1 MAAANGVPIRLVHDN
16 GLLTEINATSMTM
29 TTQRKT
35 GGMPTPFTG
44 GIRVGLDLN
53 MNKSMILI
61 NAVLTDDRNLVGSS
75 IASKSRIDF
84 SFIVLGGQIQSYLDG
99 DGATNSN
106 INKLFNRTYSM
117 LVNNSAVE
125 FSFSTIKLTSHDGT
139 TFNIRLKKLSS
150 GTFTNTT
157 NTDYIIGINPAGSL
171 TAAGFATAFADL
183 INNTSNLAA
192 KFTASKSDSAV
203 TGQTNTVVT
212 INQDTTGED
221 GDNLTP
227 IFSQKPNGYRPP
239 SHEKFA
245 GGLTVSKRSAGDK
258 AMDLYGIM
266 NNSKKEGL
274 GKALIGAGMVGAGV
288 AITGMSFGTAAPV
301 GVGVATAG
309 VGILADSKGGIGNGS
324 GYIKGIQIP
333 YNSTIQANGDNF
345 VSRNF
350 IMPTGFGKSF
360 KDKRSDNNSNP
371 AGATFTGNTTGIK
384 GTVNKLDITYN
395 AGENV
400 YDIVMR
406 FAPVDFLM

>member
-16 GLLTEINATSMTM
+16 GQLTEINATSMTM

-84 SFIVLGGQIQSYLDG
+84 SFILLGGQIQSYLDG

-106 INKLFNRTYSM
+106 IAKLFNNTYFEGSD
-117 LVNNSAVE
+117 E
-125 FSFSTIKLTSHDGT
+125 FSFSTIQLTSHDGT
-139 TFNIRLKKLSS
+139 TFVIKLQKLSS

-171 TAAGFATAFADL
+171 THAGLATAFTDL
-183 INNTSNLAA
+183 INNTSSLAA
-192 KFTASKSDSAV
+192 KFTASKSDSV
-203 TGQTNTVVT
+203 TTGESNTIVT
-212 INQDTTGED
+212 ITQDTVGED

-227 IFSQKPNGYRPP
+227 TFSRKPNGYRPP
-239 SHEKFA
+239 QHEKFA

-266 NNSKKEGL
+266 NNSKKEGIEKFAL
-274 GKALIGAGMVGAGV
+274 GLGMVVGGSAAAFTGV
-288 AITGMSFGTAAPV
+288 GAPV
-301 GVGVATAG
+301 GVGVAAAG
-309 VGILADSKGGIGNGS
+309 VGIMMDGAGRGS

-333 YNSTIQANGDNF
+333 YNSTIQADGDNF

-400 YDIVMR
+400 YDLVMN
-406 FAPVDFLM
+406 FVPVDFLL

>member
-106 INKLFNRTYSM
+106 IAKLFNNTYSTG
-117 LVNNSAVE
+117 SDE
-125 FSFSTIKLTSHDGT
+125 FSFSTIQLTSHDGT
-139 TFNIRLKKLSS
+139 TFTIKLQKLSS

-157 NTDYIIGINPAGSL
+157 NTDYIIGINPTGSL
-171 TAAGFATAFADL
+171 THAGLATAFTDL
-183 INNTSNLAA
+183 INNTSSLAA
-192 KFTASKSDSAV
+192 KFTASKSDSIT
-203 TGQTNTVVT
+203 TGESNTIVT
-212 INQDTTGED
+212 ITQDTVGED

-227 IFSQKPNGYRPP
+227 TFSRKPNGYRPP

>member
-16 GLLTEINATSMTM
+16 GQLTEINATSMTM

-84 SFIVLGGQIQSYLDG
+84 SFILLGGQIQSYLDG
-99 DGATNSN
+99 GGATNSN
-106 INKLFNRTYSM
+106 IAKLFSNTYFDS
-117 LVNNSAVE
+117 SDE
-125 FSFSTIKLTSHDGT
+125 FSFSTIRLTSHDGT
-139 TFNIRLKKLSS
+139 SFNIKLKKLSS

-157 NTDYIIGINPAGSL
+157 NTDYTIGINPTGSL

-212 INQDTTGED
+212 ITQDVTGED
-221 GDNLTP
+221 GNNLTP
-227 IFSQKPNGYRPP
+227 TFSQKPNGYRPP

-266 NNSKKEGL
+266 NNSKKESFE
-274 GKALIGAGMVGAGV
+274 KFLIGGAMVVGGGAAALTGV
-288 AITGMSFGTAAPV
+288 GAPV
-301 GVGVATAG
+301 GVGVAAAG
-309 VGILADSKGGIGNGS
+309 AGIMFDSKAGIGDGS

-333 YNSTIQANGDNF
+333 YNSTIQADGDTF
-345 VSRNF
+345 VARNF

-360 KDKRSDNNSNP
+360 KDKRSDNNSKP
-371 AGATFTGNTTGIK
+371 AGATFTGNTTGIR

-400 YDIVMR
+400 YDIVMN
-406 FAPVDFLM
+406 FVPVDFLL

>member
-139 TFNIRLKKLSS
+139 T
-150 GTFTNTT
+150 T
-157 NTDYIIGINPAGSL
+157 
-171 TAAGFATAFADL
+171 
-183 INNTSNLAA
+183 
-192 KFTASKSDSAV
+192 SDSRNSH
-203 TGQTNTVVT
+203 Q
-212 INQDTTGED
+212 EHSP
-221 GDNLTP
+221 TP
-227 IFSQKPNGYRPP
+227 R
-239 SHEKFA
+239 
-245 GGLTVSKRSAGDK
+245 T
-258 AMDLYGIM
+258 
-266 NNSKKEGL
+266 
-274 GKALIGAGMVGAGV
+274 LI
-288 AITGMSFGTAAPV
+288 IS
-301 GVGVATAG
+301 
-309 VGILADSKGGIGNGS
+309 
-324 GYIKGIQIP
+324 
-333 YNSTIQANGDNF
+333 
-345 VSRNF
+345 
-350 IMPTGFGKSF
+350 
-360 KDKRSDNNSNP
+360 
-371 AGATFTGNTTGIK
+371 
-384 GTVNKLDITYN
+384 
-395 AGENV
+395 
-400 YDIVMR
+400 
-406 FAPVDFLM
+406 

>member
-16 GLLTEINATSMTM
+16 GQLTEINATSMTM

-53 MNKSMILI
+53 MNKGMILI
-61 NAVLTDDRNLVGSS
+61 NAVLTDDRNLVGSKV
-75 IASKSRIDF
+75 AAKARMDF

-106 INKLFNRTYSM
+106 IAKLFSNTYFVS
-117 LVNNSAVE
+117 SDE
-125 FSFSTIKLTSHDGT
+125 FSFSTIRLTSHDGT
-139 TFNIRLKKLSS
+139 SFNIKLKKLSS

-157 NTDYIIGINPAGSL
+157 NTDYTIGINPTGSL

-212 INQDTTGED
+212 ITQDVTGED
-221 GDNLTP
+221 GNNLTP
-227 IFSQKPNGYRPP
+227 TFLQKPSTYNPP

-266 NNSKKEGL
+266 NNSKKEGF
-274 GKALIGAGMVGAGV
+274 GKALLGAGMIGAGV
-288 AITGMSFGTAAPV
+288 AITGASFGTATPV
-301 GVGVATAG
+301 GVGVAAAG
-309 VGILADSKGGIGNGS
+309 AGILMDGAGKGS

-333 YNSTIQANGDNF
+333 YNSTIQADGDTF
-345 VSRNF
+345 VARNF

-360 KDKRSDNNSNP
+360 NDKRSDNNSKP
-371 AGATFTGNTTGIK
+371 AGATFTGNRTGIK

-400 YDIVMR
+400 YDIVMQ
-406 FAPVDFLM
+406 FVPVDFLL

>member
-16 GLLTEINATSMTM
+16 GQLTEINATSMTM

-53 MNKSMILI
+53 MNKAMILI
-61 NAVLTDDRNLVGSS
+61 NAVLTDDRNLVGSNV
-75 IASKSRIDF
+75 AAKARIDF
-84 SFIVLGGQIQSYLDG
+84 SFTVIGNQVQSYLDG

-106 INKLFNRTYSM
+106 IAKLFSNTYFVS
-117 LVNNSAVE
+117 SDE
-125 FSFSTIKLTSHDGT
+125 FSFSTIRLTSHDGT
-139 TFNIRLKKLSS
+139 SFNIKLKKLSS

-157 NTDYIIGINPAGSL
+157 NTDYTIGINPTGSL
-171 TAAGFATAFADL
+171 TAAGFATAFTDL

-212 INQDTTGED
+212 ITQDVTGED
-221 GDNLTP
+221 GNNLTP
-227 IFSQKPNGYRPP
+227 IFSQKPHTYRPP

-266 NNSKKEGL
+266 NNSKKEGF
-274 GKALIGAGMVGAGV
+274 GKFLIGGAMVVGGGAAALTGV
-288 AITGMSFGTAAPV
+288 GAPV
-301 GVGVATAG
+301 GVGVAAAG
-309 VGILADSKGGIGNGS
+309 AGIMADSRAGIGSGS

-333 YNSTIQANGDNF
+333 YNSTIQADGDTF
-345 VSRNF
+345 VARNF

-371 AGATFTGNTTGIK
+371 AGAKFDGNRTGIK

-395 AGENV
+395 AGENI
-400 YDIVMR
+400 YDIVMQ
-406 FAPVDFLM
+406 FVPVDFLL

>member
-16 GLLTEINATSMTM
+16 GQLTEINATSMTM

-53 MNKSMILI
+53 MNKGMILI
-61 NAVLTDDRNLVGSS
+61 NAVLTDDRNLVGSNV
-75 IASKSRIDF
+75 ASKARMDF

-106 INKLFNRTYSM
+106 IAKLFNNTYFVS
-117 LVNNSAVE
+117 SDE
-125 FSFSTIKLTSHDGT
+125 FSFSTIHLYSHDGVT
-139 TFNIRLKKLSS
+139 YVIKLKKLSS

-157 NTDYIIGINPAGSL
+157 NTDYTIGINPTGSL
-171 TAAGFATAFADL
+171 TAAGFATAFTDL
-183 INNTSNLAA
+183 INNTSSLAA

-212 INQDTTGED
+212 ITQNVTGED
-221 GDNLTP
+221 GNNLTP
-227 IFSQKPNGYRPP
+227 TFSQKPNGYRPP

-266 NNSKKEGL
+266 NNSKKEGFT
-274 GKALIGAGMVGAGV
+274 KALLGAGMIGAGV
-288 AITGMSFGTAAPV
+288 AITGASFGTATPV
-301 GVGVATAG
+301 GVGVAAAG
-309 VGILADSKGGIGNGS
+309 AGILMDGAGRGS

-333 YNSTIQANGDNF
+333 YNSTIQADGDTF
-345 VSRNF
+345 VARNF

-360 KDKRSDNNSNP
+360 NDKRSDNNSNP
-371 AGATFTGNTTGIK
+371 AGATFTGNTTGIN

-395 AGENV
+395 AGENI
-400 YDIVMR
+400 YDIVMQ
-406 FAPVDFLM
+406 FVPVDFLL

>member
-1 MAAANGVPIRLVHDN
+1 MATANGVPIRLVHDN
-16 GLLTEINATSMTM
+16 GQLTEINAQSMTL

-53 MNKSMILI
+53 MNKGFILI
-61 NAVLTDDRNLVGSS
+61 NAVLTDDRNLVGSNV
-75 IASKSRIDF
+75 AAKAKIDF
-84 SFIVLGGQIQSYLDG
+84 SFILLGGQTQSYLDG
-99 DGATNSN
+99 DGAANSN
-106 INKLFNRTYSM
+106 IAKLFSNTYFDS
-117 LVNNSAVE
+117 SDE
-125 FSFSTIKLTSHDGT
+125 FSFSTIRLTSHDGT
-139 TFNIRLKKLSS
+139 SFNIKLKKLSS

-157 NTDYIIGINPAGSL
+157 NTDYIIGINPTGSL

-212 INQDTTGED
+212 ITQDVTGED
-221 GDNLTP
+221 GNNLTP
-227 IFSQKPNGYRPP
+227 TFSQKPNGYRPP

-266 NNSKKEGL
+266 NNSKKESFKRFL
-274 GKALIGAGMVGAGV
+274 MGAGMVAGGV
-288 AITGMSFGTAAPV
+288 AITGASYGSAAPV

-309 VGILADSKGGIGNGS
+309 AGIMFDSKAGFGDGS
-324 GYIKGIQIP
+324 GYITRIQIP
-333 YNSTIQANGDNF
+333 YNSTIQADGDTF
-345 VSRNF
+345 VARNF

-371 AGATFTGNTTGIK
+371 AGATFDGNKTGIK

-400 YDIVMR
+400 YNIVMQ
-406 FAPVDFLM
+406 FVPVDFLL

>member
-61 NAVLTDDRNLVGSS
+61 NAVLTDDRNLVGSHV
-75 IASKSRIDF
+75 AAKARIDF

-106 INKLFNRTYSM
+106 IAKLFSNTYFVS
-117 LVNNSAVE
+117 SDE
-125 FSFSTIKLTSHDGT
+125 FSFSTIRLTSHDGT
-139 TFNIRLKKLSS
+139 SFNIKLKKLSS

-157 NTDYIIGINPAGSL
+157 NTDYTIGINPTGSL

-192 KFTASKSDSAV
+192 KFTASKLDSAV

-212 INQDTTGED
+212 ITQDVTGED
-221 GDNLTP
+221 GNNLTP
-227 IFSQKPNGYRPP
+227 IFSQKPHTYRPP

-266 NNSKKEGL
+266 NNSKKESFE
-274 GKALIGAGMVGAGV
+274 KFLIGGAMVVGGSAAALTGV
-288 AITGMSFGTAAPV
+288 GAPV
-301 GVGVATAG
+301 GVGVAAAG
-309 VGILADSKGGIGNGS
+309 AGIMFDSKAGLGDGS
-324 GYIKGIQIP
+324 GYITGIQIP
-333 YNSTIQANGDNF
+333 YNSTIQADGDTF
-345 VSRNF
+345 VARNF

-360 KDKRSDNNSNP
+360 NDKRSDNNSNP
-371 AGATFTGNTTGIK
+371 AGATFTGNRTGIK

-400 YDIVMR
+400 YDIVMQ
-406 FAPVDFLM
+406 FVPVDFLL

>member
-61 NAVLTDDRNLVGSS
+61 NAVLTDDRNLVGSHV
-75 IASKSRIDF
+75 AAKARIDF

-99 DGATNSN
+99 GGATNSN
-106 INKLFNRTYSM
+106 IAKLFNSTYFVS
-117 LVNNSAVE
+117 SDE
-125 FSFSTIKLTSHDGT
+125 FSFSTIRLTSHDGT
-139 TFNIRLKKLSS
+139 SFNIKLKKLSS

-157 NTDYIIGINPAGSL
+157 NTDYTIGINPTGSL

-212 INQDTTGED
+212 ITQDVTGED
-221 GDNLTP
+221 GNNLTP
-227 IFSQKPNGYRPP
+227 IFSQKPHTYRPP

-266 NNSKKEGL
+266 NNSKKESFE
-274 GKALIGAGMVGAGV
+274 KFLIGGAMVVGGSAAALTGV
-288 AITGMSFGTAAPV
+288 GAPV
-301 GVGVATAG
+301 GVGVAAAG
-309 VGILADSKGGIGNGS
+309 AGIMFDSKAGLGDGS
-324 GYIKGIQIP
+324 GYITGIQIP
-333 YNSTIQANGDNF
+333 YNSTIQADGDTF
-345 VSRNF
+345 VARNF

-360 KDKRSDNNSNP
+360 NDKRSDNNSNP
-371 AGATFTGNTTGIK
+371 AGATFTGNRTGIK

-400 YDIVMR
+400 YDIVMQ
-406 FAPVDFLM
+406 FVPVDFLL

>member
-16 GLLTEINATSMTM
+16 GQLTEINATSMTM

-53 MNKSMILI
+53 MNKGMILI
-61 NAVLTDDRNLVGSS
+61 NAVLTDDRNLVGSNV
-75 IASKSRIDF
+75 AAKARMDF

-106 INKLFNRTYSM
+106 IAKLFSNTYFVS
-117 LVNNSAVE
+117 SDE
-125 FSFSTIKLTSHDGT
+125 FSFSTIRLTSHDGT
-139 TFNIRLKKLSS
+139 SFNIKLKKLSS

-157 NTDYIIGINPAGSL
+157 NTDYTIGINPTGSL

-212 INQDTTGED
+212 ITQDVTGED
-221 GDNLTP
+221 GNNLTP
-227 IFSQKPNGYRPP
+227 TFSQKPHTYTPP

-266 NNSKKEGL
+266 NNSKKEGFT
-274 GKALIGAGMVGAGV
+274 KALLGAGMIGAGV
-288 AITGMSFGTAAPV
+288 AITGASFGTATPV
-301 GVGVATAG
+301 GVGVAAAG
-309 VGILADSKGGIGNGS
+309 AGILMDGAGKGS
-324 GYIKGIQIP
+324 GYI
-333 YNSTIQANGDNF
+333 
-345 VSRNF
+345 
-350 IMPTGFGKSF
+350 
-360 KDKRSDNNSNP
+360 
-371 AGATFTGNTTGIK
+371 
-384 GTVNKLDITYN
+384 
-395 AGENV
+395 
-400 YDIVMR
+400 
-406 FAPVDFLM
+406 

>member
-16 GLLTEINATSMTM
+16 GQLTEINATSMTM

-53 MNKSMILI
+53 MNKGMILI
-61 NAVLTDDRNLVGSS
+61 NAVLTDDRNLVGSNV
-75 IASKSRIDF
+75 AAKARMDF

-106 INKLFNRTYSM
+106 IAKLFSNTYFVS
-117 LVNNSAVE
+117 SDE
-125 FSFSTIKLTSHDGT
+125 FSFSTIRLTSHDGT
-139 TFNIRLKKLSS
+139 SFNIKLKKLSS

-157 NTDYIIGINPAGSL
+157 NTDYTIGINPTGSL

-212 INQDTTGED
+212 ITQDVTGED
-221 GDNLTP
+221 GNNLTP
-227 IFSQKPNGYRPP
+227 TFLQKPSTYNPP

-266 NNSKKEGL
+266 NNSKKEGFT
-274 GKALIGAGMVGAGV
+274 KALLGAGMIGAGV
-288 AITGMSFGTAAPV
+288 AITGASFGTATPV
-301 GVGVATAG
+301 GVGVAAAG
-309 VGILADSKGGIGNGS
+309 AGILMDGAGKGS

-333 YNSTIQANGDNF
+333 YNSTIQADGDTF
-345 VSRNF
+345 VARNF

-360 KDKRSDNNSNP
+360 NDKRSDNNSKP
-371 AGATFTGNTTGIK
+371 AGATFTGNRTGIK

-400 YDIVMR
+400 YDIVMQ
-406 FAPVDFLM
+406 FVPVDFLL

>member
-16 GLLTEINATSMTM
+16 GQLTEINAQSMTM

-53 MNKSMILI
+53 MNKAMILI
-61 NAVLTDDRNLVGSS
+61 NAVLTDDRNLVGSNK
-75 IASKSRIDF
+75 AAKAKIDF
-84 SFIVLGGQIQSYLDG
+84 SFTLIGGQTQSYLDC

-106 INKLFNRTYSM
+106 IAKLFNRTYFVS
-117 LVNNSAVE
+117 SDE

-139 TFNIRLKKLSS
+139 SFNIKLKKLSS

-203 TGQTNTVVT
+203 TGESNTVVT
-212 INQDTTGED
+212 ITQDTTGED
-221 GDNLTP
+221 GNNLTP

-239 SHEKFA
+239 SYEKFA

-266 NNSKKEGL
+266 NNSKKESF
-274 GKALIGAGMVGAGV
+274 GKFLIGGAMAVGGGAAVLTGV
-288 AITGMSFGTAAPV
+288 GAPV
-301 GVGVATAG
+301 GVGVAAAGAGIMADSRAG
-309 VGILADSKGGIGNGS
+309 VGSGS

-333 YNSTIQANGDNF
+333 YNSTIQADGDTF
-345 VSRNF
+345 VARNF

-360 KDKRSDNNSNP
+360 NDKRSDNNSNP
-371 AGATFTGNTTGIK
+371 AGAKFDGNRTGIK

-400 YDIVMR
+400 YNIVMQ
-406 FAPVDFLM
+406 FVPVDFLL

>member
-16 GLLTEINATSMTM
+16 GQLTEINAQSMTM

-53 MNKSMILI
+53 MNKAMILI
-61 NAVLTDDRNLVGSS
+61 NAVLTDDRNLVGSNT
-75 IASKSRIDF
+75 AARAKIDF
-84 SFIVLGGQIQSYLDG
+84 SFALIGGQTQSYLDG

-106 INKLFNRTYSM
+106 IAKLFKNTYFVS
-117 LVNNSAVE
+117 SDE
-125 FSFSTIKLTSHDGT
+125 FSFSTIELYSHDGI
-139 TFNIRLKKLSS
+139 TFSIKLKKLSS

-157 NTDYIIGINPAGSL
+157 NTDYTIGINPAGSL

-183 INNTSNLAA
+183 INNTSSLAA

-203 TGQTNTVVT
+203 TGESNTVVT
-212 INQDTTGED
+212 ITQDVTGED
-221 GDNLTP
+221 GNNLTP
-227 IFSQKPNGYRPP
+227 TFSQKPNGYRPP

-266 NNSKKEGL
+266 NNSKKEGF
-274 GKALIGAGMVGAGV
+274 GKFLIGGAMVVGGGAAALTGV
-288 AITGMSFGTAAPV
+288 GAPV
-301 GVGVATAG
+301 GVGVAAAG
-309 VGILADSKGGIGNGS
+309 AGIVADSRAGIGSGS

-333 YNSTIQANGDNF
+333 YNSTIQADGDTF
-345 VSRNF
+345 VARNF

-360 KDKRSDNNSNP
+360 NDKRSDNNSNP
-371 AGATFTGNTTGIK
+371 AGATFDGNRTGIK

-400 YDIVMR
+400 YNIVMQ
-406 FAPVDFLM
+406 FVPVDFLL

>member
-75 IASKSRIDF
+75 IAAKAKIDF

-106 INKLFNRTYSM
+106 IAKLFNSTYFVS
-117 LVNNSAVE
+117 SDE
-125 FSFSTIKLTSHDGT
+125 FSFSTISLTSHDGT
-139 TFNIRLKKLSS
+139 SFNIRLKKLSS

-157 NTDYIIGINPAGSL
+157 NTDYTIGINPAGSL

-203 TGQTNTVVT
+203 TGQTSTVVT
-212 INQDTTGED
+212 ILQDTVGED
-221 GDNLTP
+221 GNNLTP
-227 IFSQKPNGYRPP
+227 TFSKKPNTYRPP

-266 NNSKKEGL
+266 NNSKKESFE
-274 GKALIGAGMVGAGV
+274 KFLIGGAMVVGGGAAALSGV
-288 AITGMSFGTAAPV
+288 GAPV
-301 GVGVATAG
+301 GVGVAAAG
-309 VGILADSKGGIGNGS
+309 AGIMFDSKAGLGDGS
-324 GYIKGIQIP
+324 GYITGIQIP
-333 YNSTIQANGDNF
+333 YNSTIQADGDTF
-345 VSRNF
+345 VARNF

-360 KDKRSDNNSNP
+360 NDKRSDNNSNP
-371 AGATFTGNTTGIK
+371 AGATFTGNRTGIK

-400 YDIVMR
+400 YDIVMQ
-406 FAPVDFLM
+406 FVPVDFLL

>member
-53 MNKSMILI
+53 MNKGMILI
-61 NAVLTDDRNLVGSS
+61 NAVLTDDRNLVGSNV
-75 IASKSRIDF
+75 AAKARIDF

-106 INKLFNRTYSM
+106 IAKLFNNTYFVS
-117 LVNNSAVE
+117 SDE
-125 FSFSTIKLTSHDGT
+125 FSFSTIELYSHDGT
-139 TFNIRLKKLSS
+139 TFSIKLKKLSS

-157 NTDYIIGINPAGSL
+157 NTDYTIGINPTGSL
-171 TAAGFATAFADL
+171 TAAGFATAFTDL
-183 INNTSNLAA
+183 INNTSSLAA

-212 INQDTTGED
+212 ISQGVTGED
-221 GDNLTP
+221 GNNLTP
-227 IFSQKPNGYRPP
+227 RFIHKPNTYSPP

-266 NNSKKEGL
+266 NNSKKESFE
-274 GKALIGAGMVGAGV
+274 KFLIGGAMVVGGGAAALTGV
-288 AITGMSFGTAAPV
+288 GAPV
-301 GVGVATAG
+301 GVGVAAAG
-309 VGILADSKGGIGNGS
+309 AGIMFDSKAGLGDGS
-324 GYIKGIQIP
+324 GYITGIQIP
-333 YNSTIQANGDNF
+333 YNSTIQADGDTF
-345 VSRNF
+345 VARNF

-360 KDKRSDNNSNP
+360 NDKRSDNNSNP
-371 AGATFTGNTTGIK
+371 AGATFTGNRTGIK

-400 YDIVMR
+400 YDIVMQ
-406 FAPVDFLM
+406 FVPVDFLL

>member
-16 GLLTEINATSMTM
+16 GQLTEINAQSMTM

-53 MNKSMILI
+53 MNKAMILI
-61 NAVLTDDRNLVGSS
+61 NAVLTDDRNLVGSNT
-75 IASKSRIDF
+75 AARAKIDF
-84 SFIVLGGQIQSYLDG
+84 SFTLIGGQTQSYLDG

-106 INKLFNRTYSM
+106 IAKLFNNTYFVST
-117 LVNNSAVE
+117 NE
-125 FSFSTIKLTSHDGT
+125 FSFSTIHLYSHDGVT
-139 TFNIRLKKLSS
+139 YIIKLKKLSS

-157 NTDYIIGINPAGSL
+157 NTDYTIGINPAGSL

-183 INNTSNLAA
+183 INNTSSLAA

-203 TGQTNTVVT
+203 TGESNTVVT
-212 INQDTTGED
+212 ITQDVTGED
-221 GDNLTP
+221 GNNLTP
-227 IFSQKPNGYRPP
+227 TFSQKPNGYRPP
-239 SHEKFA
+239 SYEKFA

-266 NNSKKEGL
+266 NNSKKEGF
-274 GKALIGAGMVGAGV
+274 GKFLIGGAMAVGGGAAALTGV
-288 AITGMSFGTAAPV
+288 GAPV
-301 GVGVATAG
+301 GVGVAAAGAGIMADSRAG
-309 VGILADSKGGIGNGS
+309 VGSGS

-345 VSRNF
+345 VARNF

-360 KDKRSDNNSNP
+360 NDKRSDNNSNP
-371 AGATFTGNTTGIK
+371 AGVKFDGNRTGIK

-400 YDIVMR
+400 YNIVMQ
-406 FAPVDFLM
+406 FVPVDFLL

>member
-16 GLLTEINATSMTM
+16 GQLTEINAQSMTM

-53 MNKSMILI
+53 MNKAMILI
-61 NAVLTDDRNLVGSS
+61 NAVLTDDRNLVGSNL
-75 IASKSRIDF
+75 AAKSRIDF
-84 SFIVLGGQIQSYLDG
+84 SFTLMGGQTQSYLDG

-106 INKLFNRTYSM
+106 INKLFNRTYNM

-266 NNSKKEGL
+266 NNSKKEGIEKFVL
-274 GKALIGAGMVGAGV
+274 GLGMVAG
-288 AITGMSFGTAAPV
+288 GTAAAMTGVGAPV
-301 GVGVATAG
+301 GVGVAAAG
-309 VGILADSKGGIGNGS
+309 VGIMMDGAGRGS

-333 YNSTIQANGDNF
+333 YNSTIQADGDTF
-345 VSRNF
+345 VARNF

-360 KDKRSDNNSNP
+360 NDKRSDNNSNP
-371 AGATFTGNTTGIK
+371 AGATFKGNKTGIK

-400 YDIVMR
+400 YNIVMQ
-406 FAPVDFLM
+406 FVPVDFLL

>member
-16 GLLTEINATSMTM
+16 GQLTEINATSMTM

-53 MNKSMILI
+53 MNKGMILI
-61 NAVLTDDRNLVGSS
+61 NAVLTDDRNLVGSNV
-75 IASKSRIDF
+75 AAKARMDF

-106 INKLFNRTYSM
+106 IAKLFSNTYFVS
-117 LVNNSAVE
+117 SDE
-125 FSFSTIKLTSHDGT
+125 FSFSTIRLTSHDGT
-139 TFNIRLKKLSS
+139 SFNIKLKKLSS

-157 NTDYIIGINPAGSL
+157 NTDYTIGINPTGSL

-212 INQDTTGED
+212 ITQDVTGED
-221 GDNLTP
+221 GNNLTP
-227 IFSQKPNGYRPP
+227 TFLQKPSTYNPP

-266 NNSKKEGL
+266 NNSKKEGF
-274 GKALIGAGMVGAGV
+274 GKALLGAGMIGAGV
-288 AITGMSFGTAAPV
+288 AITGASFGTATPV
-301 GVGVATAG
+301 GVGVAAAG
-309 VGILADSKGGIGNGS
+309 AGILMDGAGKGS

-333 YNSTIQANGDNF
+333 YNSTIQADGDTF
-345 VSRNF
+345 VARNF

-360 KDKRSDNNSNP
+360 NDKRSDNNSKP
-371 AGATFTGNTTGIK
+371 AGATFTGNRTGIK

-400 YDIVMR
+400 YDIVMQ
-406 FAPVDFLM
+406 FVPVDFLL

>member
-53 MNKSMILI
+53 MNKAMILI
-61 NAVLTDDRNLVGSS
+61 NAVLTDDRNLVGSHV
-75 IASKSRIDF
+75 AAKARMDF

-99 DGATNSN
+99 GGATNSN
-106 INKLFNRTYSM
+106 IAKLFSNTYFVS
-117 LVNNSAVE
+117 SDE
-125 FSFSTIKLTSHDGT
+125 FSFSTIRLTSHDGT
-139 TFNIRLKKLSS
+139 SFNIKLKKLSS

-157 NTDYIIGINPAGSL
+157 NTDYIIGINPTGSL

-212 INQDTTGED
+212 ITQDVTGED
-221 GDNLTP
+221 GNNLTP
-227 IFSQKPNGYRPP
+227 TFSQKPNGYRPP

-266 NNSKKEGL
+266 NNSKKESFE
-274 GKALIGAGMVGAGV
+274 KFLIGGAMVVGGGAAALTGV
-288 AITGMSFGTAAPV
+288 GAPV
-301 GVGVATAG
+301 GVGVAAAG
-309 VGILADSKGGIGNGS
+309 AGIMFDSKAGIGDGS

-333 YNSTIQANGDNF
+333 YNSTIQADGDTF
-345 VSRNF
+345 VARNF

-360 KDKRSDNNSNP
+360 KDKRSDNNSKP
-371 AGATFTGNTTGIK
+371 AGSTFSGNTTGIK
-384 GTVNKLDITYN
+384 GTVQKLDITYN

-400 YDIVMR
+400 YDIVMN
-406 FAPVDFLM
+406 FVPVDFLL

>member
-61 NAVLTDDRNLVGSS
+61 NAVLTDDRNLVGSHV
-75 IASKSRIDF
+75 AAKARMDF

-106 INKLFNRTYSM
+106 IAKLFSNTYFVS
-117 LVNNSAVE
+117 SDE
-125 FSFSTIKLTSHDGT
+125 FSFSTIRLTSHDGT
-139 TFNIRLKKLSS
+139 SFNIKLKKLSS

-157 NTDYIIGINPAGSL
+157 NTDYTIGINPTGSL

-212 INQDTTGED
+212 ITQDVTGED
-221 GDNLTP
+221 GNNLTP
-227 IFSQKPNGYRPP
+227 IFSQIPYTYRPP

-266 NNSKKEGL
+266 NNSKKEGF
-274 GKALIGAGMVGAGV
+274 GKALLGAGMIGAGV
-288 AITGMSFGTAAPV
+288 AITGASFGTATPV
-301 GVGVATAG
+301 GVGVAAAG
-309 VGILADSKGGIGNGS
+309 AGILMDGAGKGS

-333 YNSTIQANGDNF
+333 YNSTIQADGDTF
-345 VSRNF
+345 VARNF

-360 KDKRSDNNSNP
+360 NDKRSDNNSKP
-371 AGATFTGNTTGIK
+371 AGATFTGNRTGIK

-400 YDIVMR
+400 YDIVMQ
-406 FAPVDFLM
+406 FVPVDFLL

>member
-16 GLLTEINATSMTM
+16 GQLTEINATSMTM

-53 MNKSMILI
+53 MNKGMILI
-61 NAVLTDDRNLVGSS
+61 NAVLTDDRNLVGSHV
-75 IASKSRIDF
+75 AAKARIDF

-106 INKLFNRTYSM
+106 IAKLFSNTYFVS
-117 LVNNSAVE
+117 SDE
-125 FSFSTIKLTSHDGT
+125 FSFSTIRLTSHDGT
-139 TFNIRLKKLSS
+139 SFNIKLKKLSS

-157 NTDYIIGINPAGSL
+157 NTDYTIGINPTGSL

-212 INQDTTGED
+212 ITQDVTGED
-221 GDNLTP
+221 GNNLTP
-227 IFSQKPNGYRPP
+227 TFLQKPSTYNPP

-266 NNSKKEGL
+266 NNSKKEGFT
-274 GKALIGAGMVGAGV
+274 KALLGAGMIGAGV
-288 AITGMSFGTAAPV
+288 AITGASFGTATPV
-301 GVGVATAG
+301 GVGVAAAG
-309 VGILADSKGGIGNGS
+309 AGILMDGAGKGS

-333 YNSTIQANGDNF
+333 YNSTIQADGDTF
-345 VSRNF
+345 VARNF

-360 KDKRSDNNSNP
+360 NDKRSDNNSKP
-371 AGATFTGNTTGIK
+371 AGATFTGNRTGIK

-400 YDIVMR
+400 YDIVMQ
-406 FAPVDFLM
+406 FVPVDFLL

>member
-61 NAVLTDDRNLVGSS
+61 NAVLTDDRNLVGSHV
-75 IASKSRIDF
+75 AAKARIDF

-106 INKLFNRTYSM
+106 IAKLFSNTYFVS
-117 LVNNSAVE
+117 SDE
-125 FSFSTIKLTSHDGT
+125 FSFSTIRLTSHDGT
-139 TFNIRLKKLSS
+139 SFNIKLKKLSS

-157 NTDYIIGINPAGSL
+157 NTDYTIGINPTGSL

-212 INQDTTGED
+212 ITQDVTGED
-221 GDNLTP
+221 GNNLTP
-227 IFSQKPNGYRPP
+227 IFSQKPHTYRPP

-266 NNSKKEGL
+266 NNSKKESFE
-274 GKALIGAGMVGAGV
+274 KFLIGGAMVVGGSAAALTGV
-288 AITGMSFGTAAPV
+288 GAPV
-301 GVGVATAG
+301 GVGVAAAG
-309 VGILADSKGGIGNGS
+309 AGIMFDSKAGLGDGS
-324 GYIKGIQIP
+324 GYITGIQIP
-333 YNSTIQANGDNF
+333 YNSTIQADGDTF
-345 VSRNF
+345 VARNF

-360 KDKRSDNNSNP
+360 NDKRSDNNSNP
-371 AGATFTGNTTGIK
+371 AGATFTGNRTGIK

-400 YDIVMR
+400 YDIVMQ
-406 FAPVDFLM
+406 FVPVDFLL

>member
-16 GLLTEINATSMTM
+16 GQLTEINAQSMTL

-53 MNKSMILI
+53 MNKGVILI
-61 NAVLTDDRNLVGSS
+61 NAVLTDDRNLVGSNV
-75 IASKSRIDF
+75 AAKAKIDF
-84 SFIVLGGQIQSYLDG
+84 SFILLGGQTQSYLDG
-99 DGATNSN
+99 DGAANSN
-106 INKLFNRTYSM
+106 IAKLFNRTFFLS
-117 LVNNSAVE
+117 SDE
-125 FSFSTIKLTSHDGT
+125 FSFSRITLTSHDGT
-139 TFNIRLKKLSS
+139 SFNIRLKKLSS

-157 NTDYIIGINPAGSL
+157 NTDYIIGINPTGSL

-183 INNTSNLAA
+183 INNTSSLAA

-203 TGQTNTVVT
+203 TGESNTVVT
-212 INQDTTGED
+212 ITQDTKGED
-221 GDNLTP
+221 GNNLTP

-245 GGLTVSKRSAGDK
+245 GGLSVSKRSAGDK

-266 NNSKKEGL
+266 NNSKKEGF
-274 GKALIGAGMVGAGV
+274 GKFLIGGGMVLGGGAAALTGV
-288 AITGMSFGTAAPV
+288 GAPV
-301 GVGVATAG
+301 GVGVAAAG
-309 VGILADSKGGIGNGS
+309 AGIMADSRAGIGSGS

-333 YNSTIQANGDNF
+333 YNSTIQADGDTF
-345 VSRNF
+345 VARNF

-371 AGATFTGNTTGIK
+371 AGATFDGNRTGIN
-384 GTVNKLDITYN
+384 GTVQKLDITYN

-400 YDIVMR
+400 YNIVMQ
-406 FAPVDFLM
+406 FVPVDFLL

>member
-75 IASKSRIDF
+75 IAAKAKIDF

-106 INKLFNRTYSM
+106 IAKLFNSTYFVS
-117 LVNNSAVE
+117 SDE
-125 FSFSTIKLTSHDGT
+125 FSFSTIRLTSHDGT
-139 TFNIRLKKLSS
+139 SFNIRLKKLSS

-157 NTDYIIGINPAGSL
+157 NTDYTIGINPAGSL

-203 TGQTNTVVT
+203 TGQTSTVVT
-212 INQDTTGED
+212 ILQDTVGED
-221 GDNLTP
+221 GNNLTP
-227 IFSQKPNGYRPP
+227 TFSKKPNTYRPP

-266 NNSKKEGL
+266 NNSKKESFE
-274 GKALIGAGMVGAGV
+274 KFLIGGAMVVGGGAAALSGV
-288 AITGMSFGTAAPV
+288 GAPV
-301 GVGVATAG
+301 GVGVAAAG
-309 VGILADSKGGIGNGS
+309 AGIMFDSKAGLGDGS
-324 GYIKGIQIP
+324 GYITGIQIP
-333 YNSTIQANGDNF
+333 YNSTIQADGDTF
-345 VSRNF
+345 VARNF

-360 KDKRSDNNSNP
+360 NDKRSDNNSNP
-371 AGATFTGNTTGIK
+371 AGATFTGNRTGIK

-400 YDIVMR
+400 YDIVMQ
-406 FAPVDFLM
+406 FVPVDFLL